1 MGFRLG
7 GGEGDQV
14 EGEWGKDK
22 PKHLTRVGTNIV
34 DTASGFIKKK
44 LSRLH
49 DRRCV
54 TRIGVA
60 SRAGIR
66 FQREQSRYIRRP
78 TVEHYKFGGSQ
89 RLAAGN
95 WTS

>member
-34 DTASGFIKKK
+34 DTASGFIKKNNFP
-44 LSRLH
+44 
-49 DRRCV
+49 DCM
-54 TRIGVA
+54 TDVA
-60 SRAGIR
+60 
-66 FQREQSRYIRRP
+66 
-78 TVEHYKFGGSQ
+78 
-89 RLAAGN
+89 
-95 WTS
+95 